1 MAIYISN
8 LTVHTGTDFTQTF
21 VFEDEASNSALDISN
36 YTGSGQLKRYDTSSK
51 AADLTLDFSQ
61 GATGRLTAT
70 MTAATTENIKA
81 GRYFYDIRL
90 VSDTGTVDKVV
101 EGIVIVKQSV
111 TRGCLLYTS
120 DAADE

>member
-21 VFEDEASNSALDISN
+21 VFESEASNSALDISN

-51 AADLTLDFSQ
+51 AADFTLDFGQ
-61 GATGRLTAT
+61 GATGRLTVS
-70 MTAATTENIKA
+70 MTATTTADIKP

-90 VSDTGTVDKVV
+90 VSDLGVVEKVV
-101 EGIVIVKQSV
+101 EGTAIVKQSV
-111 TRGCLLYTS
+111 TRI
-120 DAADE
+120 

>member
-70 MTAATTENIKA
+70 MTAATTENITA

-111 TRGCLLYTS
+111 TRGV
-120 DAADE
+120 

>member
-8 LTVHTGTDFTQTF
+8 VTVHTGTDFTQTF

-61 GATGRLTAT
+61 GSTGRLTAT
-70 MTAATTENIKA
+70 MTAATTENIKQ
-81 GRYFYDIRL
+81 
-90 VSDTGTVDKVV
+90 VDTFT
-101 EGIVIVKQSV
+101 
-111 TRGCLLYTS
+111 TS
-120 DAADE
+120 DL

>member
-21 VFEDEASNSALDISN
+21 VFESEASNSALDISN

-51 AADLTLDFSQ
+51 AADFTLDFSQ
-61 GATGRLTAT
+61 GASGRLTVT
-70 MTAATTENIKA
+70 MTATTTADIKP

-90 VSDTGTVDKVV
+90 VSDLGVVEKVV
-101 EGIVIVKQSV
+101 EGTAIVKQSV
-111 TRGCLLYTS
+111 TRI
-120 DAADE
+120 

>member
-51 AADLTLDFSQ
+51 AADFTLDFSQ
-61 GATGRLTAT
+61 GATGRLTVT
-70 MTAATTENIKA
+70 MTATTTADIKP

-90 VSDTGTVDKVV
+90 VSDLGVVEKVV
-101 EGIVIVKQSV
+101 EGTAIVKQSV
-111 TRGCLLYTS
+111 TRI
-120 DAADE
+120 